1 MPVTLKNAFHILGLL
16 LFALSTIGC
25 ATVGSLAIPIR
36 PAPARSFPE
45 PPPAMIRIPVTMTL
59 PIAGLLGDSND
70 SFLTGNPG
78 KDFSRLIHLTGGIFT
93 QAWKDPIQMR
103 VTRDTLSLG
112 LKVHYWVVDQ
122 ALGVARKGADLVKA
136 VFPMKGK
143 TEEAM
148 ARVQAILQWDKSW
161 HLESRLIFPSPEDK
175 SANQKQ
181 VDDLFNHMGL
191 DRMKKNAENFGR
203 GLKDVSNLQPR
214 AKEVWLSIQ
223 EPIQLEKHIWLLIRP
238 EKVSVQKPALNP
250 LKPQILETVFEMTAR
265 PEILFGIKPE
275 VIKLPLPPLLP
286 YQKGPG
292 GFHALSNVRISYWE
306 STQLM
311 KDLRMG
317 IFGHVFKETG
327 DRKLT
332 IVGLRLYGSGG
343 KVVAEVRMQYEPIL
357 NLGGK
362 PAEMMVYLMGTPR
375 YLKKQRMFDLP
386 DLDFDIKS
394 SDFLVEVAQWF
405 FKDSLKKQ
413 LRQKA
418 RIPMGPK
425 LDRLK
430 ERMDQIFNLALS
442 PTTRLTTVVE
452 DLSVLDA
459 YADNEGLVARVAL
472 DGRADLHVVWK

>member
-1 MPVTLKNAFHILGLL
+1 
-16 LFALSTIGC
+16 
-25 ATVGSLAIPIR
+25 
-36 PAPARSFPE
+36 
-45 PPPAMIRIPVTMTL
+45 
-59 PIAGLLGDSND
+59 
-70 SFLTGNPG
+70 
-78 KDFSRLIHLTGGIFT
+78 
-93 QAWKDPIQMR
+93 
-103 VTRDTLSLG
+103 
-112 LKVHYWVVDQ
+112 
-122 ALGVARKGADLVKA
+122 
-136 VFPMKGK
+136 
-143 TEEAM
+143 
-148 ARVQAILQWDKSW
+148 
-161 HLESRLIFPSPEDK
+161 
-175 SANQKQ
+175 
-181 VDDLFNHMGL
+181 
-191 DRMKKNAENFGR
+191 
-203 GLKDVSNLQPR
+203 
-214 AKEVWLSIQ
+214 
-223 EPIQLEKHIWLLIRP
+223 
-238 EKVSVQKPALNP
+238 
-250 LKPQILETVFEMTAR
+250 
-265 PEILFGIKPE
+265 
-275 VIKLPLPPLLP
+275 
-286 YQKGPG
+286 
-292 GFHALSNVRISYWE
+292 
-306 STQLM
+306 M